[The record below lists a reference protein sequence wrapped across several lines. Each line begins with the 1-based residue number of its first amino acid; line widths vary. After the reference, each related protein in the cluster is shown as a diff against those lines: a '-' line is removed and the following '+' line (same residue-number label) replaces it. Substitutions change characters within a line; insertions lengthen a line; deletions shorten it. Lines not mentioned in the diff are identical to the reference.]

1 MADGSKPPP
10 WFLPMIG
17 AVVAVAVVLFVV
29 RSGDDSEPAAATSP
43 TATVTSQGPPAT
55 TPPPPTTPAGTTTP
69 PAASESS
76 TPPPPTTGGG
86 GVALGAS
93 CSWDVE
99 GYGIDYPTGWY
110 TPVDPLWVCQLFDP
124 APFDVPRNT
133 EPPLVAVTIWVD
145 HHRMVRTFN
154 GLTDPQF
161 YRTLS
166 VSSDTF
172 GDAQRPG
179 TIVETE
185 QVEALLY
192 PAGTHTY
199 SILVDLADRT
209 IVVSTNDLAPT
220 DYETNKQIVLAMAR
234 TLRLGG

>member
-1 MADGSKPPP
+1 MADGTKPPP
-10 WFLPMIG
+10 WFLPVVG
-17 AVVAVAVVLFVV
+17 AVVAVAVVLFVI
-29 RSGDDSEPAAATSP
+29 RSGDDGSEPAGASSPTGSVTSP
-43 TATVTSQGPPAT
+43 ASPTTQPPQTTQPPAT
-55 TPPPPTTPAGTTTP
+55 TAPPTTAETTT
-69 PAASESS
+69 
-76 TPPPPTTGGG
+76 PPPTTGGG

-99 GYGIDYPTGWY
+99 GYGIDYPTGWF
-110 TPVDPLWVCQLFDP
+110 TPEDPLWVCQLFDP
-124 APFDVPRNT
+124 VPFDVPAQT

-145 HHRMVRTFN
+145 HHRMARTFN

-161 YRTLS
+161 YRTDH

-192 PAGTHTY
+192 PAGTRTY
-199 SILVDLADRT
+199 SILVDLGDRT

-220 DYETNKQIVLAMAR
+220 DYEANKQIAFAMAKS
-234 TLRLGG
+234 LRLGG